1 MKYTTIVLTLFA
13 FAACSGKKQEYNSP
27 KSYDL
32 NHPKVYNMPESLF
45 EISGIA
51 FFNGRNDTLFAEQDE
66 EGAVYTLSLG
76 RNDVQKAVFKK
87 HGDFEDIAICN
98 NMVIMLRS
106 DGKLYGMPLEQVRH
120 GKIDSVKEWKN
131 LLPQGEYEGLY
142 ADNTTQKIYVL
153 YKTHPTPDEHKKTSG
168 YIFQLESN
176 NNLAPAGH
184 FQIPLSQIEEKSG
197 KHKIHFKPSALAQS
211 PKTKEWYILSS
222 VNKMLVV
229 TDTGWQVKAVWRLNP
244 GLYVQPEGI
253 AFDSDNN
260 LYISNEGSKTTPGT
274 IFKFNYTQ
282 AP

>member
-1 MKYTTIVLTLFA
+1 MKYSTILLTLFA
-13 FAACSGKKQEYNSP
+13 FAACSGKNKEYNSP

-32 NHPKVYNMPESLF
+32 NHPQIYNMPGSLF

-51 FFNGRNDTLFAEQDE
+51 FFNGHNDTLFAEQDE
-66 EGAVYTLSLG
+66 EGAVYTLTLG
-76 RNDVQKAVFKK
+76 RNDVQKTAFKK

-98 NMVIMLRS
+98 NMVIMLLS
-106 DGKLYGMPLEQVRH
+106 DGKLYGMPLEQVRC
-120 GKIDSVKEWKN
+120 GQIDSVKEWRN

-168 YIFQLESN
+168 YIFQLDSHN
-176 NNLAPAGH
+176 HLAPAGQFH
-184 FQIPLSQIEEKSG
+184 IPLSQIEERSG
-197 KHKIHFKPSALAQS
+197 KHKMHFKPSALAQN

-244 GLYVQPEGI
+244 GLYIQPEGI

-274 IFKFNYTQ
+274 VFKFNYTQ